1 MLGLGLGI
9 SSDSPLG
16 GVAFDSDY
24 QAILNYASGEGYSA
38 PNAAQQIA
46 QNTLVTSLKGG
57 ANVWDELDGLYVFAN
72 NGSEDFGVI
81 NWKNPVT
88 AGEANAVN
96 NVVWAEDNGFT
107 GTALASDYIDTN
119 FVPSA
124 SSPVTKFQVNSLS
137 VGIYTDDTISS
148 GSKQYPISF
157 DESNY
162 RIRFLNAWSGGNR
175 MGVTSA
181 GLPSTPTAIPPSS
194 TVGLQGMMKS
204 GSGNQNGLQGDGT
217 FTAENTG
224 LTDASL
230 TTNSL
235 YFLRYGGNYSDAN
248 IKLGFVGGKFTST
261 QWSEFVTAVNTYVG
275 TLSP

>member
-9 SSDSPLG
+9 STSPVLG
-16 GVAFDSDY
+16 GFDTDY
-24 QAILNYASGEGYSA
+24 QAVLDYASGEGHNA
-38 PNAAQQIA
+38 PNAAQQTA
-46 QNTLVTSLKGG
+46 QNTLITSLKGG

-72 NGSEDFGVI
+72 NGSEQFALI
-81 NWKNPVT
+81 NWKNLT
-88 AGEANAVN
+88 SAAEADAISSIA
-96 NVVWAEDNGFT
+96 WASDNGFT
-107 GTALASDYIDTN
+107 GDGSADYIETN

-124 SSPVTKFQVNSLS
+124 SSPATKFQVNSLS

-148 GSKQYPISF
+148 GTKQYPISF
-157 DESNY
+157 DEGSY

-181 GLPSTPTAIPPSS
+181 GLANPNPPSS

-204 GSGNQNGLQGDGT
+204 GSGKQNGLQGDGT

-235 YFLRYGGNYSDAN
+235 FFLIYGGTYSDAN